1 MSFVN
6 STPHIFLN
14 EGFMKWSTVTSGVLP
29 YGLVWPKITNFDER
43 ILLFG
48 KSNKCFFF
56 WFAFHT
62 LEGASDRSFNEPET
76 FYDSILEFN
85 PDTKVWAQIGVMT
98 RPRAHHGVTIVNFE
112 EFKSVCTL

>member
-1 MSFVN
+1 MVKVINAFSFDLI
-6 STPHIFLN
+6 S
-14 EGFMKWSTVTSGVLP
+14 
-29 YGLVWPKITNFDER
+29 
-43 ILLFG
+43 ILLG
-48 KSNKCFFF
+48 
-56 WFAFHT
+56 
-62 LEGASDRSFNEPET
+62 GASDRSFNVPET